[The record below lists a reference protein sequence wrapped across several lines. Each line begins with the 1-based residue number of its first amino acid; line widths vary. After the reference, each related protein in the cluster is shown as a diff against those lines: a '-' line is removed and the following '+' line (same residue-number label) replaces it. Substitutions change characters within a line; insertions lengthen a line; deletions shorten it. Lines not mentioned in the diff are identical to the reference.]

1 MVHSWQATK
10 YDEIFL
16 PHLAWGDEIIAQLP
30 LTGTETVLDAG
41 AGTGRDALKVAS
53 RLPTGRVLAL
63 ESSETMLARL
73 REKVAASGL
82 PVDVVDAN
90 LLEPLPVS
98 TPVDAAM
105 SVATFHWIHDHKA
118 LFANLAEVMKQGA
131 PLLADCGGNGN
142 IDRVKSAFHA
152 VTGRDPDSGRPWN
165 FAEPQE
171 TADHLALA
179 GLEPLEVRLVRDTIF
194 FYSRAEHEEFL
205 ATIVLGP
212 QLEGYPAEERPE
224 IVRRI
229 SRAMGDWLVDYVRLK
244 IRAKKA

>member
-1 MVHSWQATK
+1 MVHTWQATK

-16 PHLAWGDEIIAQLP
+16 PHLAWGDELIAQLP

-41 AGTGRDALKVAS
+41 AGTGRDALKLAA
-53 RLPTGRVLAL
+53 RLPAGRVLAL

-73 REKVAASGL
+73 REKVVTSGL

-90 LLEPLPVS
+90 LLEPLPIS
-98 TPVDAAM
+98 SPVDAAI

-118 LFANLAEVMKQGA
+118 LFTNLAEVMKQGA
-131 PLLADCGGNGN
+131 PLLADCGGRGN

-152 VTGRDPDSGRPWN
+152 VTGRDADGGRPWF
-165 FAEPQE
+165 FADPQE
-171 TADHLALA
+171 TADRLSAA
-179 GLEPLEVRLVRDTIF
+179 GFEPLDVRLVRDTIVF
-194 FYSRAEHEEFL
+194 PTREEHEEFL

-212 QLEGYPAEERPE
+212 QLEGFPAEERPE
-224 IVRRI
+224 IVRHV
-229 SRAMGDWLVDYVRLK
+229 SRAMVDAVVDYVRLK